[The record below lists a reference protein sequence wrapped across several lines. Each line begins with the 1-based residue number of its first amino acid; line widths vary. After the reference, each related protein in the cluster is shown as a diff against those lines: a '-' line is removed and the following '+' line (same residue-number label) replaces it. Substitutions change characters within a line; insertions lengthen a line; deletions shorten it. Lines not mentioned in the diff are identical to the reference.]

1 MAASTHPTSALTRL
15 ERNWG
20 LLLAGPYIFG
30 LLAFAAGPILFSWV
44 ITFYSWD
51 NIRPPHFVGVG
62 NWVRLWNDALFWRAV
77 GNTLLFVGGSVPI
90 GVALSLVLAVA
101 VDRPLRGISIIRTC
115 IFLPVIT
122 STVAV
127 ALVWTW
133 FYDANYGILNYLI
146 AVVGGVLGFQNIK
159 PVEWLNQPSTAMVA
173 IIAMSIWKSLGYNMV
188 IFLAG
193 LQGVPRHLYEAAELD
208 GAGPVGRFV
217 HVTLPSISPITFFVI
232 IVSLIG
238 SFQVFDQ
245 VYIMARDG
253 RPAGSTMT
261 IVYYL
266 YKHAFVSGWSEMGYA
281 STIGTFLFGM
291 ILVVTLIQ
299 LALQKRWV
307 HT

>member
-1 MAASTHPTSALTRL
+1 MAVAHRHPTSALTRL
-15 ERNWG
+15 ERTWG

-30 LLAFAAGPILFSWV
+30 LLVFAAGPILFSWA
-44 ITFYSWD
+44 ITLFHWD
-51 NIRPPHFVGVG
+51 NVGAPSFAGVG
-62 NWVRLWNDALFWRAV
+62 NWTRLAGDADFWRAV
-77 GNTLLFVGGSVPI
+77 GNTLYFVAGSVPI
-90 GVALSLVLAVA
+90 GVALSLLLAIA
-101 VDRPLRGISIIRTC
+101 IDRPLYGIGVIRTC
-115 IFLPVIT
+115 VFLPVIT

-133 FYDANYGILNYLI
+133 FYDPNFGILNYLI
-146 AVVGGVLGFQNIK
+146 SLAADALGLGPVK
-159 PVEWLNQPSTAMVA
+159 PIEWLNNPSTAMGA

-188 IFLAG
+188 IFLAA

-208 GAGPVGRFV
+208 GAGPVGRFL
-217 HVTLPSISPITFFVI
+217 HVTLPSISPITFFVVV
-232 IVSLIG
+232 VSLIG

-245 VYIMARDG
+245 VYIMAREG

-266 YKHAFVSGWSEMGYA
+266 YKHAFDRGEMGYA
-281 STIGTFLFGM
+281 STIGTFLFAL
-291 ILVVTLIQ
+291 ILVVTGIQ

>member
-1 MAASTHPTSALTRL
+1 MAVAPSQSTSALARL

-20 LLLAGPYIFG
+20 LLLAGPYIVG
-30 LLAFAAGPILFSWV
+30 LLVFAAGPILFSWI
-44 ITFYSWD
+44 ITFFHWD
-51 NIRPPHFVGVG
+51 NITPPRFAGFE
-62 NWVRLWNDALFWRAV
+62 NWVRLGSDTQFWRAV
-77 GNTLLFVGGSVPI
+77 GNTLYFVAGSVPI
-90 GVALSLVLAVA
+90 GVALSLLLAIA
-101 VDRPLRGISIIRTC
+101 IDRPLRGIGIIRTC

-133 FYDANYGILNYLI
+133 FYDPNYGVLNYLI
-146 AVVGGVLGFQNIK
+146 ASAADALGLGPVK
-159 PVEWLNQPSTAMVA
+159 PIEWLNNPSTAMGA

-208 GAGPVGRFV
+208 GAGPVGRFL
-217 HVTLPSISPITFFVI
+217 HVTLPSISPITFFVVV
-232 IVSLIG
+232 VSLIG

-245 VYIMARDG
+245 VYIMAREG

-266 YKHAFVSGWSEMGYA
+266 YKHAFSDGQMGYA
-281 STIGTFLFGM
+281 STIGTFLFALIM
-291 ILVVTLIQ
+291 VVTGVQ
-299 LALQKRWV
+299 LGLQKRWV